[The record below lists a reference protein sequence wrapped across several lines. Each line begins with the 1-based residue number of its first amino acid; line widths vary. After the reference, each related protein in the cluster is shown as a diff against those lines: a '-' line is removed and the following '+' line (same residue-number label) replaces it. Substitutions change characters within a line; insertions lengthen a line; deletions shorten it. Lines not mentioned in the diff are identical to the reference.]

1 MSFANLTTKKGR
13 VGLREG
19 KSDVAPEHKKDL
31 ILSSLALSDHVRCTL
46 ADRERNYNR

>member
-13 VGLREG
+13 VGLREE